1 MISLP
6 MALLMAA
13 FGAVAGLLGS
23 LLGVGGGVFLV
34 PALVLWCGV
43 DLPHA
48 VSAGLVAVI
57 ASSSAAGT
65 VNVGRG
71 TANMR
76 LGMVLEPATVLGA
89 LTGGF
94 SAALIPARGLIA
106 LFSALLAA
114 ITVLLWRRR
123 EEADDESGSNAAA
136 GVLAASYHDSASGRD
151 VSYSIVRLP
160 TALATSFVAGNLSGL
175 LGIGGGVLKVP
186 VLHLYCGMPMKAS
199 AATSNLMVGV
209 TAAAGAAVYLSR
221 GAFEPAV
228 TAAVTLGVLGGSEF
242 GSRINR
248 RVKDASVRRVFAL
261 LTAFLT
267 TQMAWRAWHG

>member
-1 MISLP
+1 MSLP
-6 MALLMAA
+6 TALLMAA

-34 PALVLWCGV
+34 PALVLWCGL
-43 DLPHA
+43 DLSHA

-71 TANMR
+71 TANIR

-94 SAALIPARGLIA
+94 SAALIPARALIA
-106 LFSALLAA
+106 LFSVLLAT

-123 EEADDESGSNAAA
+123 AEEYDGPVTGAPSGALS
-136 GVLAASYHDSASGRD
+136 ASYHDSASGRE
-151 VSYSIVRLP
+151 VAYSIVRLP
-160 TALATSFVAGNLSGL
+160 TALAASFAAGSLSGL
-175 LGIGGGVLKVP
+175 LGIGGGVVKVP
-186 VLHLYCGMPMKAS
+186 VLHLYCGMPMKAA
-199 AATSNLMVGV
+199 AATSNLMIGV
-209 TAAAGAAVYLSR
+209 TAAAGAAVYLVR
-221 GAFEPAV
+221 GAFEPVV
-228 TAAVTLGVLGGSEF
+228 TAAVTLGVLGGSEL

-248 RVKDASVRRVFAL
+248 RVKDASVRRVFAV